1 MKYKGFTFIE
11 VMIVVAIVGLLVSIA
26 VPNFILFQCK
36 KKGENIG
43 IDKITTKKLCD
54 IDVRSTEAIRSG
66 KVNIE
71 YYLGSNNNEHNKIK
85 EQNTEEQYKQ
95 KIKEL
100 EEQINNLNTDPT
112 EDNVKRSWKD

>member
-71 YYLGSNNNEHNKIK
+71 YYLGSNNNYAVNFPIIIL
-85 EQNTEEQYKQ
+85 N
-95 KIKEL
+95 L
-100 EEQINNLNTDPT
+100 LFLVNLNMITQ
-112 EDNVKRSWKD
+112 